1 MCLCIPTIWPSK
13 NFVHSSALN
22 CHVRI
27 GFPKEKQSCSFT
39 HLWGGT
45 NGTCASNLVIRTASE
60 MGNAWEPT
68 SPTALRSIISKKL
81 GRWDKPIPI
90 SPTEAVLP
98 HRLPHKIY
106 IYHYIQH
113 PRSILPTSAMSFHC
127 SFYSFEI
134 PIHKNNTFC
143 LFLAVLLFVHAL
155 GQGQPHTG
163 TASPPPPWWGLH
175 KLLKYK

>member
-1 MCLCIPTIWPSK
+1 MALKKLC
-13 NFVHSSALN
+13 ALLCPELPCQN
-22 CHVRI
+22 RLLQV
-27 GFPKEKQSCSFT
+27 FAKEKQSCSLM

-98 HRLPHKIY
+98 HRLPQNIY
-106 IYHYIQH
+106 ISHYIQH
-113 PRSILPTSAMSFHC
+113 PYSILPTSAMSFHC

-134 PIHKNNTFC
+134 PIHKNNIFC

-163 TASPPPPWWGLH
+163 TASPPPPWCGLH